1 MRSLLAWPVGLCT
14 RSRAR
19 ADRST
24 RRHGASHCEGS
35 GPARNRV
42 SPIIAVIAERGNAT
56 NRGAD
61 STGRCNSLGER
72 LRWCHPA
79 EGLSRASVELGG
91 DGVEVRLGQAR
102 EVGTLGQVLAEQ
114 AVGVLVGAPLPRA
127 VRVAEVDGDAG
138 LDREGEVLGHLLA
151 TVPGERATEL
161 PGQGRDPLGEGIPD
175 RGGGTT
181 GGQGRKEEIAGPA
194 LDEGGDRRAAAGSDE
209 EIALSLIH
217 I

>member
-1 MRSLLAWPVGLCT
+1 MG
-14 RSRAR
+14 AR
-19 ADRST
+19 PALNIVPADRQ
-24 RRHGASHCEGS
+24 
-35 GPARNRV
+35 GPLRAWKCSQPR
-42 SPIIAVIAERGNAT
+42 
-56 NRGAD
+56 AD

-138 LDREGEVLGHLLA
+138 LD
-151 TVPGERATEL
+151 
-161 PGQGRDPLGEGIPD
+161 
-175 RGGGTT
+175 
-181 GGQGRKEEIAGPA
+181 
-194 LDEGGDRRAAAGSDE
+194 
-209 EIALSLIH
+209 
-217 I
+217 